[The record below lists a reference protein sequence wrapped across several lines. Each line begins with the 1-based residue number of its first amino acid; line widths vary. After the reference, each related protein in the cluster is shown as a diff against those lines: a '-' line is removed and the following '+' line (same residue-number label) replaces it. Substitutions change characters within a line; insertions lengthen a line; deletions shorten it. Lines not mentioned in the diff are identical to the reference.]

1 MEKALTIKELH
12 SALGNAI
19 KDGYGDRKILLSS
32 DDEGNS
38 YHEMFFAMSM
48 ARDCVSSDCQLPY
61 GVTMDEANNEYVILG

>member
-1 MEKALTIKELH
+1 MEKALTIKDLH
-12 SALGNAI
+12 SALETAI
-19 KDGYGDRKILLSS
+19 MNGYGDKKILLSS

-48 ARDCVSSDCQLPY
+48 ARDCISSDCQLPY

>member
-48 ARDCVSSDCQLPY
+48 ARDCVSSDSQLPY
-61 GVTMDEANNEYVILG
+61 GVTLDEANNEYVILG

>member
-1 MEKALTIKELH
+1 MKAITIKELH
-12 SALGNAI
+12 AYLGKAI
-19 KDGYGDRKILLSS
+19 EDGYGDRKILLSS

-48 ARDCVSSDCQLPY
+48 ARDCVSSDSQLPY